1 MASLEVHRNNEITLE
16 DIKAFDK
23 ILLSPGP
30 GLPSESGLLLPLIK
44 EYAASKS
51 IFGVC
56 LGQQAIGE
64 NFGGQL
70 TNLSKVYHGVATTVH
85 ITSASNLFEG
95 MPTTFNVGRYHSWVV
110 DEKNFPAELTI
121 TSKDD
126 QGFIMSL
133 EHKNY
138 DIKGVQY
145 HPESVLTP
153 LGAKIIANWLKK

>member
-1 MASLEVHRNNEITLE
+1 M
-16 DIKAFDK
+16 
-23 ILLSPGP
+23 
-30 GLPSESGLLLPLIK
+30 
-44 EYAASKS
+44 
-51 IFGVC
+51 
-56 LGQQAIGE
+56 
-64 NFGGQL
+64 
-70 TNLSKVYHGVATTVH
+70 YHGVATPVH
-85 ITSASNLFEG
+85 ITTASNLFEG